1 MNETAAYALA
11 LVLIGGPLAMLAPF
25 VIARRLVDQHG
36 DQVADHVAHF
46 SNPVTTAAT
55 PATEEAAA

>member
-1 MNETAAYALA
+1 MNSTAAYTLA

-36 DQVADHVAHF
+36 DQVADDIARLSDV
-46 SNPVTTAAT
+46 PTVPTTRR
-55 PATEEAAA
+55 ELSHR